1 MSKGDPEK
9 ITDLITGKTLSERV
23 EQIITLQVPA
33 GYTESL
39 RIDRYLARFLPN
51 VSRTKVGKGIEEGL
65 VAVNGATISKP
76 SHIVQAGDT
85 IVCTILRPPP
95 IEAQPEPIALDIVY
109 EDDAVIVVDK
119 PAGMVVHPAYGHR
132 TGTLVNALLHH
143 VGAGPIGVDAGLEGE
158 EFPNDDMQGV
168 GLSVLHALPDRD
180 DDPAIRP
187 GIVHRLDKDTSG
199 LVVVA
204 KDDASHRHL
213 ARQFAEHTIVR
224 RYLAVLWGLPYPV
237 GGRIEGDIGR
247 DPRDRKRM
255 TVVPSGTGK
264 HAVTHYETLEHL
276 DHTVLA
282 SFHLETGRTHQ
293 IRVHAQ
299 HMGHPVFGDETYGG
313 RALRF
318 GPVSAS
324 RKAFAHN
331 LFTRLDR
338 QALHAETLAF
348 IHPRTGQEVSFRA
361 DLPEDMRYV
370 IERLRRAGGADPAPD
385 P

>member
-1 MSKGDPEK
+1 MPE
-9 ITDLITGKTLSERV
+9 ERV

-224 RYLAVLWGLPYPV
+224 RYLAVLWGLPDPS

-255 TVVPSGTGK
+255 AVVPSGTGK
-264 HAVTHYETLEHL
+264 HAVTHYETLERL
-276 DHTVLA
+276 DHTVLV

-299 HMGHPVFGDETYGG
+299 HIGHPVFGDETYGG

-370 IERLRRAGGADPAPD
+370 IERLRRAGGAAPTSGH
-385 P
+385 